1 MDMCPES
8 RSIQHSGDTPTFAWV
23 RSRVLAGA
31 GLGLTLREGWVDT
44 FPESWIDRENLGSW
58 RACRESS

>member
-8 RSIQHSGDTPTFAWV
+8 RSIQRSGDTPTFAWV

-44 FPESWIDRENLGSW
+44 FPESWIDRENLGS
-58 RACRESS
+58 